1 MIDEKEVEMPWVQI
15 QKAMKA
21 TWDDYAQVQ
30 HALEGDGKPAGLIYH
45 AAGEQPN
52 GCWQAVSVWKSQAH
66 FDRFR
71 NERIVPAVREAL
83 GHDLAEAGPPP
94 NESFEAKHVLAQ

>member
-1 MIDEKEVEMPWVQI
+1 MPWVQI
-15 QKAMKA
+15 QKATQA

-30 HALEGDGKPAGLIYH
+30 QALEGSEPPAGLIFH

-52 GCWQAVSVWKSQAH
+52 GCWQAVSVWESEAD

-71 NERIVPAVREAL
+71 EERIMPAVRRAL
-83 GHDLAEAGPPP
+83 GDELADAGPPP
-94 NESFEAKHVLAQ
+94 SESFEAKHVIGD